1 MDYLGGAS
9 IVRIDFSWLRQSH
22 WYEYATRFVLGGLM
36 TVVAG
41 LIAKLYGPEVGGLFL
56 AFPAI
61 FPASVTLI
69 ERHERERKESGS
81 ARITP
86 RQGGSCSGSDGSR
99 YGDLWTCFI
108 WRCDL
113 ADGRHS
119 PLASFDICGGRVVCC
134 FDSIMVDVAV

>member
-1 MDYLGGAS
+1 MDYLGRAL
-9 IVRIDFSWLRQSH
+9 IVRIDFSGLRQSH

-41 LIAKLYGPEVGGLFL
+41 LIANLYGPEVGGLFL

-61 FPASVTLI
+61 FPAKT
-69 ERHERERKESGS
+69 RARKEGKSGA

-86 RQGGSCSGSDGSR
+86 RQGGRRSGSDGSR
-99 YGDLWTCFI
+99 YRELWTCFI

-119 PLASFDICGGRVVCC
+119 PLASFDICGGRVACC
-134 FDSIMVDVAV
+134 FDSIMVDVAL